1 MTHTCCKSIPQ
12 PKHNPFARQLNG
24 CGFEKIRIRPN
35 IWSFYHPLFLRN
47 KPDLIRNIKREK
59 LATNEKSSLTEQ
71 QLEKISEERPL
82 PKRMKTVDLLRIKEI
97 NLNKANVQ
105 IMKQTSFP
113 KPPAEQIASRDHSAS
128 VSVLEDEVVG
138 TEGHALSIPTF
149 IYTPSP
155 HPLPPFINT
164 VAPALSSGNV
174 QHQNVDRV
182 QPPTQGTVYTQSH
195 APHVGVGIPSSQANR
210 QTSNIYPPFQS
221 HPYLH
226 SYQAHVQPQ
235 PQLSSPQ
242 PQTLPSYH
250 AHDGTA
256 VNRGSTTA
264 AQNAEAQ
271 IQLQA
276 AQIQLLV
283 NALAAAVGQQG
294 GNQQQGQAALQN
306 PQSSLGVSSNT
317 SLEQLNGLI
326 QRSAAN
332 ASLQQLLNQQQLNV
346 QSQLKSN
353 PNSLRNVNVQP
364 NTNTGPH
371 RNKYK

>member
-1 MTHTCCKSIPQ
+1 
-12 PKHNPFARQLNG
+12 
-24 CGFEKIRIRPN
+24 
-35 IWSFYHPLFLRN
+35 
-47 KPDLIRNIKREK
+47 
-59 LATNEKSSLTEQ
+59 
-71 QLEKISEERPL
+71 
-82 PKRMKTVDLLRIKEI
+82 MKTVDLLRIKEI

-105 IMKQTSFP
+105 IMKQPSFP

-164 VAPALSSGNV
+164 VAPALSSGKV
-174 QHQNVDRV
+174 QHQNVNSTQRV

-195 APHVGVGIPSSQANR
+195 APHVGVGIQTSQANR

-221 HPYLH
+221 HPNLH

-346 QSQLKSN
+346 QTQLMSN
-353 PNSLRNVNVQP
+353 PNSLRNVNDQP

-371 RNKYK
+371 RNTQSNTNNREHPRRNTQLNTDGEQTSEM